1 MIKIFKS
8 LWKKMAILDEDLRGF
23 RKHLENVKKETNR
36 NYRTGNAIPG
46 IYWMKITAN
55 NSRINDE

>member
-8 LWKKMAILDEDLRGF
+8 LWKKMVILDEDLRGF
-23 RKHLENVKKETNR
+23 RKYLENVKKEINR
-36 NYRTGNAIPG
+36 NYRIGNVIFG
-46 IYWMKITAN
+46 IYWMKIIVN